1 MHGKTERERERERES
16 TRGGGM
22 AVGARR
28 ADCRP
33 RQRALSTS
41 AAGPRARAR
50 RGSQPVASG
59 AWRARR
65 KAPTAPPAVGPRVSG
80 APAAHMSKLTAG
92 HASQSR
98 PNAARY
104 SSVPKGRVRSPL
116 GSTGSTNEMMYFSLG
131 SAAVGALA
139 ARGASPTP
147 GPIRRRWRG
156 APASEP
162 STELLGRFVLR
173 SGGCPA
179 MVSKA
184 LASSTWPSFRATLMG
199 DQPSLF
205 THSGSAEADCT
216 KYWHVALWPCCAA

>member
-1 MHGKTERERERERES
+1 MR
-16 TRGGGM
+16 
-22 AVGARR
+22 
-28 ADCRP
+28 
-33 RQRALSTS
+33 
-41 AAGPRARAR
+41 
-50 RGSQPVASG
+50 
-59 AWRARR
+59 
-65 KAPTAPPAVGPRVSG
+65 
-80 APAAHMSKLTAG
+80 
-92 HASQSR
+92 
-98 PNAARY
+98 
-104 SSVPKGRVRSPL
+104 
-116 GSTGSTNEMMYFSLG
+116 SLG

-216 KYWHVALWPCCAA
+216 KYWHVALWPAALGGAASSDQRECNRQTSVRVPEVAQLLIAPVRTLVNR